1 MKRKLFYSISF
12 IMTLVIVL
20 LMIPISALIVI
31 TANQMVSSVETE
43 LNNSYYNELGL
54 YMTKVDDGINELD
67 RNTKDI
73 IQDNW
78 YHISETF
85 DDAEAELAKYSFFQR
100 LRTMLDS
107 SSVADLAFLKTK
119 WDNDIRLSYDPSTIS
134 YDDQKVF
141 IDFLDQ
147 DIQIF
152 SNYDY
157 FLVNVNN
164 RDYFMKVINL
174 KSYIFGVFIDIEKL
188 LEPLTVFQTTNNE
201 IIGFADL
208 NGKIVSNSLDNTV
221 EYSQS
226 VQNIEIDG
234 KSIKFWLTSY
244 PSTTM
249 QYRLI
254 HLIPEEQ
261 RKLAI
266 PFVQR
271 MIQVLAFF
279 SILLIPI
286 MWLILRQV
294 IIKPLKMLDDSMKQI
309 ESDQLE
315 YRIKNQSKVREFNH
329 LYNAFNSMTDR
340 IKDLTIETYEKD
352 IENLEI
358 ESTNLRLQMNPHM
371 ILNSLNMI
379 YSLAQSKN
387 VELIKVFSI
396 HLVEYFRYV
405 LGKNE
410 ILVPLSREINF
421 VKSYLEIQKIRFP
434 NSFVAVYDVED
445 ELRDKLVPPLIIQN
459 FVENTIKY
467 GLKMGSEIEILIIAK
482 SDGEHM
488 SVAVCDT
495 GNGMEAETLQLLREG
510 QQIENKTGTHI
521 GIWNSR
527 RRLNRIFGNRGTM
540 TITSAL
546 NEGTQV
552 WMEIPL
558 AEQITEVVDEFTN
571 R

>member
-20 LMIPISALIVI
+20 LMIPVSALIVI
-31 TANQMVSSVETE
+31 MANQMVSSIETE

-54 YMTKVDDGINELD
+54 YMTKVDDGIDELD
-67 RNTKDI
+67 RNTKEI

-100 LRTMLDS
+100 LKTMQDS
-107 SSVADLAFLKTK
+107 SSVADIAFLKTK
-119 WDNDIRLSYDPSTIS
+119 WDNDIRLSYDPSVIS
-134 YDDQKVF
+134 YETQKTFV
-141 IDFLDQ
+141 DFLDQ
-147 DIQIF
+147 DLQTF
-152 SNYDY
+152 SNYEY
-157 FLVNVNN
+157 FLVKVDS
-164 RDYFMKVINL
+164 RDYFMRVVNL
-174 KSYIFGVFIDIEKL
+174 KSYVFGVFIDIEKL
-188 LEPLTVFQTTNNE
+188 LEPLTVLRATEDE
-201 IIGFADL
+201 IVAFADL
-208 NGKIVSNSLDNTV
+208 SGNLVSNFFDCTLDYT
-221 EYSQS
+221 QS
-226 VQNIEIDG
+226 VQNIDIEG
-234 KSIKFWLTSY
+234 KTTKYWLFSY

-249 QYRLI
+249 QYKLV

-279 SILLIPI
+279 SILLMPI

-294 IIKPLKMLDDSMKQI
+294 IIKPLKMLDNSMKQI

-315 YRIKNQSKVREFNH
+315 YRIQIQSKVREFNH
-329 LYNAFNSMTDR
+329 LYNAFNAMTDR
-340 IKDLTIETYEKD
+340 IKHLTIETYEKD

-421 VKSYLEIQKIRFP
+421 VKNYLEIQKIRFP
-434 NSFVAVYDVED
+434 NSFVAVFDVED
-445 ELRDKLVPPLIIQN
+445 VLSDKLVPPLIIQN

-495 GNGMEAETLQLLREG
+495 GNGMETETLQLLREG
-510 QQIENKTGTHI
+510 QPVENRTGTHI

-558 AEQITEVVDEFTN
+558 VEQITEVTDEFTN